1 MTASTSLRGDSRG
14 EGEVW
19 ASGLYD
25 GRVMHE
31 RLRPRRHRLSYRIFQ
46 MLLDLDE
53 LPALGRSLR
62 LFAHNGPGLLS
73 FHDRDHGDGSG
84 RPLRAWVEGELAVA
98 GIDLNGG
105 PIRLLCMPRVLGW
118 AFNPLSLY
126 FCHRP
131 DGALAVVLYQVNNT
145 FGQRHS
151 YLIPVE
157 SAAGPTVR
165 QGCEKLF
172 YVSPF
177 MDMRMSYAFDIRP
190 PGEDVFVGVRTSDQA
205 GPMLLATFTGQ
216 RQALSDGAILATV
229 LGHPLLAL
237 KVVGGIHWEALK
249 LWLKGVKLR
258 PRPPAPAEAVTVVSR
273 PAMRKA
279 A

>member
-1 MTASTSLRGDSRG
+1 MTESAS
-14 EGEVW
+14 
-19 ASGLYD
+19 AIYD
-25 GRVMHE
+25 GRVMHQ
-31 RLRPRRHRLSYRIFQ
+31 RTRPRRHRLNYRIFQ
-46 MLLDLDE
+46 LLLDLDE
-53 LPALGRSLR
+53 APALGRSLR
-62 LFAHNGPGLLS
+62 LFAHNGPGLVS

-84 RPLRAWVEGELAVA
+84 RPLRAWVEAQLAVA
-98 GIDLNGG
+98 GVDIRGG
-105 PIRLLCMPRVLGW
+105 PISLLCMPRVLGW

-131 DGALAVVLYQVNNT
+131 DDALAAVLYQVNNT

-151 YLIPVE
+151 YLIPVD
-157 SAAGPTVR
+157 APTAPTLR

-190 PGEDVFVGVRTSDQA
+190 PGDDVFVGVRTSDGE

-216 RQALSDGAILATV
+216 RRALTDAAILQAV

-237 KVVGGIHWEALK
+237 KVLGGIHWEALK
-249 LWLKGVKLR
+249 LVLKGMRLR
-258 PRPPAPAEAVTVVSR
+258 PRPPAPDDTVTVTS
-273 PAMRKA
+273 PARFSKA

>member
-1 MTASTSLRGDSRG
+1 MSP
-14 EGEVW
+14 W

-25 GRVMHE
+25 GRVMHQ
-31 RLRPRRHRLSYRIFQ
+31 RLRPRRHRLNYRIFQ

-53 LPALGRSLR
+53 LPALGRALG

-73 FHDRDHGDGSG
+73 FHDGDHGDGSG
-84 RPLRAWVEGELAVA
+84 RPLRDWVVGQLAA
-98 GIDLNGG
+98 ADIDLEGG

-118 AFNPLSLY
+118 AFNPLCLY
-126 FCHRP
+126 FCHRA
-131 DGALAVVLYQVNNT
+131 DGALVAVLYQVNNT

-151 YLIPVE
+151 YLIPVDC
-157 SAAGPTVR
+157 ARGPTVR

-172 YVSPF
+172 HVSPF

-190 PGEDVFVGVRTSDQA
+190 PGEDVFVGVKTSDGA

-216 RQALSDGAILATV
+216 RLALSDAAILAAF
-229 LGHPLLAL
+229 LSHPLLAL
-237 KVVGGIHWEALK
+237 KVIGGIHWEALK
-249 LWLKGVKLR
+249 LWLKGVRLQ
-258 PRPPAPAEAVTVVSR
+258 PRPSPPAGTVTVVSQHR
-273 PAMRKA
+273 MRKA